1 MIVALCFLSV
11 CISLGF
17 CSSGRTMYLTAIT
30 DALDIPRSAFSLNDT
45 FRYVTTTILNLFLG
59 TLINKFG
66 TKKLMCAGFVSL
78 IGFAVINSVAETLVL
93 FYLGGI
99 LLGIGLSWTGTSMVS
114 VVINRWVKKN
124 KGTVTGA
131 ILAANGLGGAV
142 SVQILS
148 PIIFEE
154 GNPFGYRNSYRLV
167 AIILAVVLLLI
178 LVFFRDVPK
187 GETAAPVA
195 AKKKRKARGTGWVG
209 MEYSEVVK
217 KPYFYIALVCMTLTG
232 MALQGLGGISTPH
245 MYDIGMEKAFV
256 ANLSTVSSLCLLSSK
271 FLTGFLYD
279 KKGMRLTMNIC
290 LFSSFVSVTG
300 LILLTNT
307 PVGRV
312 IAFVRVIFA
321 AIALPLETV
330 MLPLFA
336 SELFGNK
343 CFDKVVGLFA
353 AASTAGFAIGAPF
366 ANLCFD
372 LLGNYNVPFAI
383 FACLLVFVAVAMQ
396 FVLTY
401 ANRDRAA
408 ILAAEEQAFKSDKND
423 LVEAL
428 SKARN
433 QEAPAASDIPDS
445 AASDI
450 PGSAASE
457 VSDSSASEV
466 SDSAASEVSDSAAS
480 EVYTPDV
487 SEASAEAEPVCD
499 ARQD

>member
-1 MIVALCFLSV
+1 MENTKKKFDYTWVIVALCFLSV

-59 TLINKFG
+59 LLINKFG
-66 TKKLMCAGFVSL
+66 TKKLMCAGFTCL
-78 IGFAVINSVAETLVL
+78 IGFALLNSIAETLIV
-93 FYLGGI
+93 FYIGGI
-99 LLGIGLSWTGTSMVS
+99 LLGMGLSWTGTTMVS

-131 ILAANGLGGAV
+131 ILAANGLGGAI

-154 GNPFGYRNSYRLV
+154 GNAFGYRNSYRLV
-167 AIILAVVLLLI
+167 ALLLAI
-178 LVFFRDVPK
+178 MLVLIIVFFRDVPK

-195 AKKKRKARGTGWVG
+195 TVKKRKARGTGWVG
-209 MEYSEVVK
+209 MDYSEAVK
-217 KPYFYIALVCMTLTG
+217 KPYFYLALVCMMLTG
-232 MALQGLGGISTPH
+232 MSLQGLGGISTPH
-245 MYDIGMEKAFV
+245 MYDIGMSKAFV

-290 LFSSFVSVTG
+290 LFSSFISVTG
-300 LILLTNT
+300 LILLSNT
-307 PVGRV
+307 PIGRV
-312 IAFVRVIFA
+312 IAAVRVVFA

-336 SELFGNK
+336 SEMFGNK
-343 CFDKVVGLFA
+343 SFDKIVGIFS

-366 ANLCFD
+366 ANLCYD
-372 LLGNYNVPFAI
+372 LFGNYNVPFIVFAI
-383 FACLLVFVAVAMQ
+383 LLVFVAVSMQ

-401 ANRDRAA
+401 ANRDRAV
-408 ILAAEEQAFKSDKND
+408 ILAAE
-423 LVEAL
+423 AL
-428 SKARN
+428 TT
-433 QEAPAASDIPDS
+433 EP
-445 AASDI
+445 
-450 PGSAASE
+450 ASE
-457 VSDSSASEV
+457 STE
-466 SDSAASEVSDSAAS
+466 ENR
-480 EVYTPDV
+480 PDV
-487 SEASAEAEPVCD
+487 TKENNGEIPTATADESADAAEQCAVG
-499 ARQD
+499 ANQS